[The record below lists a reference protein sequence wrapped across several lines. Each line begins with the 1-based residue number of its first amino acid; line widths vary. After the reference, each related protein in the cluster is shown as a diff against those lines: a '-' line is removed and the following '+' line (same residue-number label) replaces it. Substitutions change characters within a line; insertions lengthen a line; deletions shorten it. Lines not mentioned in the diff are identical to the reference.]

1 MMVLVNL
8 ATGRHFPI
16 SQDLGSGAQGCR
28 LDPGGLAG
36 VGAALETTID
46 RVNFL
51 ILNKF
56 GKGEAEGGGLRNVFA
71 RAIETGIPVL
81 TAVRPPYVDVWLQ
94 FHGGLAVDLKPDFDT
109 VLAWCRQAIL
119 NRNDQPRLTACA
131 V

>member
-1 MMVLVNL
+1 MVLVDL
-8 ATGRHFPI
+8 MTGRHFPI

-36 VGAALETTID
+36 VGASLEATIN

-56 GKGEAEGGGLRNVFA
+56 GKGEAEGHGLRSVFA
-71 RAIETGIPVL
+71 RAMVAGIPVL
-81 TAVRPPYVDVWLQ
+81 TAVRPPYADVWLQ
-94 FHGGLAVDLKPDFDT
+94 FHGGLAVDLRPDFDI

-119 NRNDQPRLTACA
+119 NRNNQLRLNAFA